1 MGDNIKVVV
10 KVRPLISR
18 EIEDNL
24 SYQWKVENN
33 TLYQIDQQYRNG
45 AVFTFDKVYDKD
57 TETSAVYDDIAK
69 PIVEAAAAGFNGT
82 IFAYGQTSSGKT
94 YTMTGTEDSPGII
107 QLAVWNLFDIIK
119 RIPDRDFLVRV
130 SYVEIYNET
139 IIDLLD
145 ITKKNIKIHETYQ
158 GVKVDA
164 TEKVTTSPEEVL
176 DIMTEGT
183 TNRQTGTTNM
193 NIESSR
199 SHSIFQI
206 TIVSRE
212 KGEEEVGSVNV
223 SQLNLVDLAGSERAG
238 QTGATGLRFK
248 EGTHINKSLSAL
260 ALVIKQLSEDPH
272 KHANYRDS
280 KLTRILQ
287 NSLGGNTKTS
297 IICAVTPAAVEE
309 TISTLQFANRAK
321 AIQNKP
327 EVNAVVT
334 NKAMIKS
341 LTNQLS
347 NLKTQLESKKNVEQD
362 NLNLQRQISTLQK
375 FILTGFQ
382 MGNNDIIGG
391 AQKKLAQSRRKTIST
406 LHPIQEDT
414 SPCIPKFCT
423 PILKYNPMLL
433 GSTSQLV
440 PIQEASSLK
449 SLPEE
454 TPGHITPPLKKNTV
468 KFSDEVVEIDSDED
482 SLTCSPYHVK
492 CYDSSKTPP
501 CILRKQTRQAKKE
514 LNDILELT
522 EREKMFPPNEVELL
536 NRLEEKSIALA
547 QLEDKINE
555 LNKLC
560 LGKDSEIATL
570 KKKLEVVE
578 NDLRASDNVKM
589 ELERLC
595 NENNVKLTD
604 LEVSLETHKNKYK
617 IREKEL
623 LSLLEEQT
631 SKIKKTNSGIP
642 NTLDIC
648 LKASASDILVNES
661 LSTCSENDMASKHI
675 QEMVSELQKE
685 ITLKDETINELRAYI
700 DAKNRKLEI
709 IENVNTEFKEILT
722 SCKENLLIA
731 QNENTIYMTKIKEL
745 NLIIES
751 QKTEIDSISKDA
763 ESYNN
768 EIKELQCKLFEVP
781 HKSYIDDVDIE
792 RMISNEEI
800 FISNNVNMKTII
812 HSLKSALDSKI
823 EELKIL
829 KSNLNTQTSD
839 ISCETNDLI
848 LEKELQCL
856 REQVKDQITI
866 INKLKQENANFR
878 SIEEEFICKL
888 RHLENKIS
896 NLDKIN
902 NEAMAENHNLK
913 EDISKLNSEVSSK
926 EIEFK
931 LNECHLKTKIEELS
945 NKVVQLEEDIIF
957 KDEKISNI
965 YKEDSKT
972 EENIKTAKIG
982 LHKLQNIISLL
993 TDNIQEIPNVVDDF
1007 VVTLNMFV
1015 EKLTI
1020 LENAIKTSVD
1030 EKVNLQNLIEN
1041 YEKDFITIREEV
1053 QKTDD
1058 LINNFLD
1065 EYVEYLIKSD
1075 IFSSE
1080 QRPRL
1085 EPRDVYF
1092 RFYLDKIRCFIAV
1105 VRNAISNLLGN
1116 IEDRDKKIIELNQVI
1131 DDRSIENSNNAVEII
1146 KQKEAIQKISVQREQ
1161 ELHRILEKLF
1171 KLLDREIEYN
1181 IAENICDKIDLLTD
1195 DIAQN
1200 IESIHCK
1207 FNTDLNGLSEQNTQ
1221 LRKNISHLQIENNNL
1236 KNHKERLMV
1245 DLKESND
1252 ILKMLEEDVKSKTND
1267 IQVMERKMLKLKDKF
1282 CTSESDRHIDNLKL
1296 DNVSLV
1302 SQLLGNTEKSK
1313 PTSYL
1318 NEPLSLHTIC
1328 CKNIIESLYSCHN
1341 DYDSI
1346 TSTSSN
1352 ARFIDSEVQTCNDN
1366 IHISHLQNLQDEN
1379 KNLKKIIN
1387 KLSIENHSFV
1397 VERDENLSEIQ
1408 ILLESCEELKKKV
1421 INHRTILSTLTAT
1434 TYAENKLLSS
1444 QLKCVQH
1451 FHNRFYN
1458 ACQKDIPGV
1467 KKQLQVLMEIL
1478 KREYSVIMTKEN
1490 LEKNDILSNALEIS
1504 ESTFDGD
1511 LLMLDTNVTLASL
1524 DNTVTNQDQ
1533 TSDTLHMCTYSEKA
1547 SQTSNFNANYAEL
1560 SNGDL
1565 NYKIIDTLHT
1575 LRTENNKL
1583 RLMVEEY
1590 KQKKECMGHS
1600 LCENCYRLEDLL
1612 SKNSKEKEQLLLD
1625 ITSLM
1630 EQKSE
1635 IETKYNTLLLEM
1647 PSTDALVKK
1656 MNQLEKEY
1664 NKKQFETEKLTTS
1677 INEKMEQFKVLQE
1690 ENESLSNQLI
1700 ENVEEVDE
1708 LRIEISN
1715 LQTKNKELQQLAKEN
1730 SSNSICPQCISKD
1743 DMINSLHLKLVS
1755 SSEPHNRLSRSY
1767 SDSEKSLRHTKICT
1781 LQNELHAG
1789 KEDCDELTKEVINIR
1804 NHLEQNSLPLNESM
1818 DLDHSMGDISLI
1830 QSIKRDP
1837 DIETEQNKLI
1847 INDQTSDMY
1856 ALDKMDCLN
1865 FYHEKTQKECSEV
1878 RILEIMK
1885 LLYTDLMAKQSDAVE
1900 NLLNN
1905 LRDIEESKLMLEK
1918 KLNSQIDSH
1927 LKLSNEMKEKDMY
1940 FQTLAQFTA
1949 TVNNNIKTANSI
1961 IKDVEIDVATKEVRD
1976 KVFNIMDKEIG
1987 INSVEIFE
1995 NLICL
2000 LKNNHLTK
2008 INDILEEKYNLEN
2021 QLKLM
2026 SDEIKLSNDQC
2037 MSLKTQLMERESNY
2051 NLLLAQ
2057 KGKIEE
2063 ISNAVTLNLTKNEEE
2078 LKSTLSY
2085 INLKLVERHM
2095 INPEDFN
2102 MELNSCKNITKIF
2115 NHILE
2120 ENDKKQNL
2128 DIEKNDAVVEL
2139 NNTKALLHE
2148 KERELKRINEEHEKL
2163 KDTFIK
2169 EKEEIQKHSQ
2179 AHQSLLNVYEKKVE
2193 ENTTNISII
2202 AKITEEVHIL
2212 KEIIINKERCIE
2224 EITKQMHNKK
2234 DESDA
2239 EIVLMMKTIQ
2249 NYTDEME
2256 KLKQANE
2263 IILKEKEIMSNDLQR
2278 ANEIIQQNKRE
2289 LEKMTCDMQI
2299 MKESMKENSEV
2310 VEKLKQ
2316 ETGFLCDQ
2324 NDKLKTELQEKCN
2337 ECMQLERNIK
2347 THQKTVEIQSN
2358 MIIRHHK
2365 QKETDDKCINELNN
2379 KLDQLQQRCTSL
2391 LQECDHLK
2399 TENKNQK
2406 EEIGRLLGVNQQLET
2421 RISELESEVASKAA
2435 LECNGDV
2442 SRRRRQSLY
2451 DSMKCLEDNEDHKMD
2466 MDTSGRNKCE
2476 DVFMDA
2482 DDSSSRSTSVQLCR
2496 GRDSLASKHDQSEE
2510 DGQSRSGS
2518 VLAIRRRR
2526 QSTHDLHRSVSA
2538 LDTSRKRSED
2548 RNASSNSDIDSEV
2561 SKLRQ
2566 RLGEVQGELS
2576 ELQERY
2582 RELDEECETCAEYLR
2597 DREAQCVALKKD
2609 KLVLEQTIADLR
2621 LKMQNPACMR
2631 ANVNVA
2637 NASVNTDEDW
2647 ANLHSVVVDR
2657 MSFDAEVEKN
2667 KKLTKTVEELRYQKQ
2682 ELKNTMGKMQRAIER
2697 NVQKDKDLEAMRS
2710 ELESC
2715 KLELS
2720 DVRKRCKELDE
2731 ECETC
2736 AEYLR
2741 EREEQCRRLKEAK
2754 AALECKL
2761 AEYQESSEVFKS
2773 VRKRRQSTHDR
2784 ARLPHDDVSAAQP
2797 DTVDFATQ
2805 TTDDL
2810 LSYQVERDE
2819 STRKFDEVQAAELK
2833 RLRVTVEHVSHQKAA
2848 LEHQLRVLAA
2858 APPLAAPPTAP
2869 LYVSTGSAIVQNKQI
2884 GDVMKEN
2891 QKLKR
2896 MNAKLV
2902 SMCKKRGKDTMEHE
2916 RENVDP
2922 TNQIN

>member
-45 AVFTFDKVYDKD
+45 AVFTFVYDKD

-94 YTMTGTEDSPGII
+94 YTMTGTEDSP
-107 QLAVWNLFDIIK
+107 
-119 RIPDRDFLVRV
+119 
-130 SYVEIYNET
+130 
-139 IIDLLD
+139 D

-260 ALVIKQLSEDPH
+260 AL
-272 KHANYRDS
+272 
-280 KLTRILQ
+280 
-287 NSLGGNTKTS
+287 
-297 IICAVTPAAVEE
+297 
-309 TISTLQFANRAK
+309 
-321 AIQNKP
+321 
-327 EVNAVVT
+327 
-334 NKAMIKS
+334 
-341 LTNQLS
+341 
-347 NLKTQLESKKNVEQD
+347 
-362 NLNLQRQISTLQK
+362 
-375 FILTGFQ
+375 
-382 MGNNDIIGG
+382 
-391 AQKKLAQSRRKTIST
+391 
-406 LHPIQEDT
+406 
-414 SPCIPKFCT
+414 
-423 PILKYNPMLL
+423 
-433 GSTSQLV
+433 
-440 PIQEASSLK
+440 
-449 SLPEE
+449 
-454 TPGHITPPLKKNTV
+454 
-468 KFSDEVVEIDSDED
+468 
-482 SLTCSPYHVK
+482 
-492 CYDSSKTPP
+492 
-501 CILRKQTRQAKKE
+501 
-514 LNDILELT
+514 
-522 EREKMFPPNEVELL
+522 VELL

-751 QKTEIDSISKDA
+751 QKIEIDSISKDA

-1030 EKVNLQNLIEN
+1030 EKVHLQNLIEN

-1075 IFSSE
+1075 ILSSE

-1092 RFYLDKIRCFIAV
+1092 RYYLDKIRCFIAV

-1245 DLKESND
+1245 DLKESNG

-1267 IQVMERKMLKLKDKF
+1267 IQVMERKMLELKDKF

-1565 NYKIIDTLHT
+1565 NYKINDTLHT
-1575 LRTENNKL
+1575 LKTENNKL

-1590 KQKKECMGHS
+1590 KQKKECIGHS

-1818 DLDHSMGDISLI
+1818 DLDHSMGDISLT

-1837 DIETEQNKLI
+1837 DIETEQNKLV

-1900 NLLNN
+1900 NLLNK

-2057 KGKIEE
+2057 KGEIEE
-2063 ISNAVTLNLTKNEEE
+2063 ISNAVTLNLIKNEEE

-2179 AHQSLLNVYEKKVE
+2179 AHQSLLNVYEKKLE

-2406 EEIGRLLGVNQQLET
+2406 EEIGRLLGVNQQLE
-2421 RISELESEVASKAA
+2421 
-2435 LECNGDV
+2435 
-2442 SRRRRQSLY
+2442 
-2451 DSMKCLEDNEDHKMD
+2451 
-2466 MDTSGRNKCE
+2466 
-2476 DVFMDA
+2476 
-2482 DDSSSRSTSVQLCR
+2482 
-2496 GRDSLASKHDQSEE
+2496 
-2510 DGQSRSGS
+2510 
-2518 VLAIRRRR
+2518 
-2526 QSTHDLHRSVSA
+2526 
-2538 LDTSRKRSED
+2538 
-2548 RNASSNSDIDSEV
+2548 
-2561 SKLRQ
+2561 
-2566 RLGEVQGELS
+2566 
-2576 ELQERY
+2576 ERY

-2697 NVQKDKDLEAMRS
+2697 NVQKDNRDLEAMRS

-2754 AALECKL
+2754 ATLECKL

-2819 STRKFDEVQAAELK
+2819 STRKFDE
-2833 RLRVTVEHVSHQKAA
+2833 KAA